1 MDKLKNMLFGAL
13 NFLVVVL
20 LLCGIVF
27 GLNKIGVFSFSDFF
41 RELFGLPERQVNV
54 LPHDDGKIYQS
65 LSDGKSGED
74 VTVKVSLTPE
84 NVKSLL
90 ESVTLADDYYQEAQY
105 TVFAENSQ
113 SIRRKA
119 VIRRTDA
126 LTSISLYDEAGTLF
140 KRIEQL
146 EKGVRVTNISSDGN
160 ETWSEFP
167 DGSISAEQESG
178 VIMTHA
184 DFLDGN
190 LSSQFDES
198 SYSVAYSSYGTVM
211 LITFEKSDEKYKRTQ
226 KYWLSLDYGV
236 VVRAECYENDSLVY
250 LLETLSLTE

>member
-1 MDKLKNMLFGAL
+1 MEKLKNILFGVL

-20 LLCGIVF
+20 LLCAIVF

-41 RELFGLPERQVNV
+41 RELFGLPERRVNV
-54 LPHDDGKIYQS
+54 LPYDDGKIYQS
-65 LSDGKSGED
+65 LSDGTSGGD
-74 VTVKVSLTPE
+74 VTVKVSLSPE
-84 NVKSLL
+84 NVKALL
-90 ESVTLADDYYQEAQY
+90 ENVTLADDYYQETQY
-105 TVFAENSQ
+105 TVFAGNSQ
-113 SIRRKA
+113 SIKRKA
-119 VIRRTDA
+119 VIRRTES
-126 LTSISLYDEAGTLF
+126 LTGISLYDESGALF

-146 EKGVRVTNISSDGN
+146 PKGVRVTNISADGN
-160 ETWSEFP
+160 ETSSEFP
-167 DGSISAEQESG
+167 YGTITAEQESG
-178 VIMTHA
+178 VIMTHT

-211 LITFEKSDEKYKRTQ
+211 QITFEKSDERYIRTQ
-226 KYWLSLDYGV
+226 KYWLSLDYGI